1 MEVRIQ
7 GELESVE
14 SRIATDR

>member
-7 GELESVE
+7 RELESVE

>member
-14 SRIATDR
+14 SRITTDR